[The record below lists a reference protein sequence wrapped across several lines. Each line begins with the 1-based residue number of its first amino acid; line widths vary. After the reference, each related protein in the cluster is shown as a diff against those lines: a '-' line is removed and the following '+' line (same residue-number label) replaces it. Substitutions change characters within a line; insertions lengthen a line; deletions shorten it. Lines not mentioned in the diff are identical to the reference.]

1 MSGVWASDAVP
12 RGFPKQQTDPGWW
25 LQVRVL
31 PGPPVN
37 QWHDRIRL
45 IAVMNH
51 RTRNCPALSIVA
63 ATDES
68 PRAPVHLEKKVG
80 WHPSLEAAAAIQAR
94 QKGFLTSRAMSLQD
108 SPTSCK
114 SRSVH
119 CANSR

>member
-1 MSGVWASDAVP
+1 MTSGWASG
-12 RGFPKQQTDPGWW
+12 GFPGGFPEHQTIPGGW
-25 LQVRVL
+25 LQVRARRA
-31 PGPPVN
+31 PPVN

-80 WHPSLEAAAAIQAR
+80 WHPSPEAAAAIQAR

-114 SRSVH
+114 SRS
-119 CANSR
+119 